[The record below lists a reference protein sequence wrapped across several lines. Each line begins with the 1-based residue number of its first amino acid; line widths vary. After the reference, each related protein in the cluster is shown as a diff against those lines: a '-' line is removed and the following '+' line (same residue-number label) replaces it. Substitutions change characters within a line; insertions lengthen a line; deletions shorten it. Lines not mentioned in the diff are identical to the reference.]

1 MFNIVQQG
9 AKMVRA
15 TSIGIRLSEEVKA
28 ALDKAAKAD
37 RRTISAYVELLII
50 ADLEA
55 KGFLPKGA
63 AD

>member
-1 MFNIVQQG
+1 
-9 AKMVRA
+9 MVRA